1 MNTKALNEIRRRI
14 GQFDYEL
21 SNSGVF
27 FPVMDIAIGGVFTVS
42 DRDGNKEVFPNRI
55 TNQGLNQIINTMFPP
70 GGAFAQITQ
79 WYIAPFSG
87 NVTPDATWTAANFVA
102 TATEFTSYASAT
114 RPALTI
120 AAATTTQTNGN
131 GSAPADITFSAGGP
145 FNVYGAAIMSVATK
159 GSSTGT
165 MLAAARFTNPRLSQA
180 APDKLTIQYDLT
192 AIST

>member
-21 SNSGVF
+21 SNSGVM
-27 FPVMDIAIGGVFTVS
+27 FPKMGIVIGGAFTVS
-42 DRDGNKEVFPNRI
+42 DRDGNKEVYPNLI
-55 TNQGLNQIINTMFPP
+55 TNQGLNQIINTMLPP

-102 TATEFTSYASAT
+102 TATEFTAYASPT

-131 GSAPADITFSAGGP
+131 GAAPADITFSAGGP
-145 FNVYGAAIMSVATK
+145 FNVYGAVILSVATK
-159 GSSTGT
+159 SSSTGT

-192 AIST
+192 ATST